1 MSDPSATPNF
11 DSNSQ
16 ASRANSQA
24 PPSNQQA
31 LAARSAATSRAKA
44 ANPPLILP
52 SLPPGVAPVPR
63 GTPAGSTS
71 TPNSSQSAAAG
82 DKKAVDV
89 QALAALKKKYE
100 EGCNH
105 LSSILKEAE
114 DILGDRVSHHKKA
127 WSAAET
133 TFKTSVSKWET
144 QIAAAKTPT
153 IDVEAE
159 YAAVLPSIQIPK
171 KRAAPGTST
180 KNAPRRRAKKNSA
193 AGTVEEIVGITGVDD
208 MSISQLAGT
217 LGDDGTIEPNENTQI
232 ENSGSS
238 GGPETIDRPTARME
252 ERDVSTSQQ
261 QSAAEKQR
269 AKEREEARA
278 KAESEKT
285 AAMLAGPASF
295 LGDAWKPQC
304 FHVLHVNAS
313 RGEPWN
319 LRVFMVLL
327 VTHREATHG
336 KRVAFM
342 FCLLNASRGEFNVN
356 QTLLGQL
363 DPKNPNHRNTGK
375 SGDELGGLLQGM
387 VCNVIETYTLDHD
400 LVKHLTRLNAP
411 TAERL
416 SPALMAAPHCSDFAD
431 LLKTAPRLVQVSF
444 PDIFWSSENVNFATL
459 KKALDAAF
467 SGKPLSGSWF
477 AVLFNLLRTNSSP
490 LYTELGPFP
499 VPLRH
504 VFAKVNQAVIDSVSL
519 ASMSVTNHTPST
531 RPDDE
536 LKSCRDAADYLAF
549 KINGLGPSAGGQGQV
564 KSSSEGLFFLIK
576 RIHHIFLAL
585 SLCFEATAIIKK
597 ETNFSKLP
605 AMTLPVMLGMKKELM
620 KDAFFWVGPKNMS
633 AHNWSIMK
641 REAYASLATFMLYGV
656 TGLWSVFV
664 NYRKFNAADTYGL
677 MTLAEKRAKAIL
689 EREDAEV
696 ESAHPLVS
704 GGWSYLNSFIID
716 LIIRTD
722 FTAKPDWEAC
732 KNTWL
737 QEITPSTIA
746 RLVLADVYLEIRNPG
761 ASLAAMGFPVPPVSM
776 SSDLRAYGKNLV
788 ADVDISMITDPD
800 RLRELEEEEA
810 AAREEEEDEIPDG
823 VPKDVAQYMDRDA
836 VVEDSD

>member
-1 MSDPSATPNF
+1 MSSPGTDNVRPSPNLS
-11 DSNSQ
+11 D
-16 ASRANSQA
+16 
-24 PPSNQQA
+24 
-31 LAARSAATSRAKA
+31 
-44 ANPPLILP
+44 
-52 SLPPGVAPVPR
+52 
-63 GTPAGSTS
+63 
-71 TPNSSQSAAAG
+71 
-82 DKKAVDV
+82 
-89 QALAALKKKYE
+89 E
-100 EGCNH
+100 EGCKH

-180 KNAPRRRAKKNSA
+180 KNAPRRCAKKNSA

-208 MSISQLAGT
+208 MSISQLASA

-238 GGPETIDRPTARME
+238 GGPETINRPTARME
-252 ERDVSTSQQ
+252 DRDVSTFQQ

-304 FHVLHVNAS
+304 FHVLHVNAL
-313 RGEPWN
+313 RGEPWKPPCFN
-319 LRVFMVLL
+319 GSPANAPRGALPRETSKPLSFHVSPGNAPRGALAGDTWKTCRFHVLPAYCIARCVSRQHMETLVLL
-327 VTHREATHG
+327 CAARLTHRAMHIC
-336 KRVAFM
+336 V
-342 FCLLNASRGEFNVN
+342 GEFNVN
-356 QTLLGQL
+356 QTLLVQQTLGQL

-400 LVKHLTRLNAP
+400 LVKHLTRSNAP

-444 PDIFWSSENVNFATL
+444 PDIFWSSENVNFTTL

-467 SGKPLSGSWF
+467 AGKPLSGSWF

-549 KINGLGPSAGGQGQV
+549 KINGLGLSAGGQGQV

-585 SLCFEATAIIKK
+585 SLCFEATAILKK
-597 ETNFSKLP
+597 ETDFSKLP

-620 KDAFFWVGPKNMS
+620 KDAFFRVGPKNMS

-641 REAYASLATFMLYGV
+641 HEAYASLATFMLYGV
-656 TGLWSVFV
+656 TGLWLVFV

-788 ADVDISMITDPD
+788 ADVNISMITDPD

-810 AAREEEEDEIPDG
+810 AAREEEEDEITDG
-823 VPKDVAQYMDRDA
+823 VPKDMAQYMDRDA